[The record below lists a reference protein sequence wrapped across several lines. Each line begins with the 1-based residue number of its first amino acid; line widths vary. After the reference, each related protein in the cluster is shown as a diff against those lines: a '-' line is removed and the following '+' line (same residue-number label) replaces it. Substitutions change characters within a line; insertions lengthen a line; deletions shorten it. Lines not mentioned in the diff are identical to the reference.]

1 MNQPLLHI
9 VLLLT
14 VALFLVALAR
24 RFRLPSLLAYLTVG
38 MAVGPYGLGLIA
50 ENETTSGFAEFGV
63 VFLMFSIGLEFSIA
77 RLRAMRRLVFG
88 LGGAQL
94 LLTLL
99 GTALMTMF
107 FYGNEWRVGVA
118 VGGAVAMSS
127 TAIVGKLLSERLE
140 LHSHA
145 GRQTM
150 AVLLFQDLAVVPLL
164 ILIPALAAPA
174 DGLLGALGVAFGQA
188 FLVLG
193 VLVFIGQKLMR
204 RWFEAVVQER
214 SREVFM
220 LNVLWIVVGLAYLT
234 SLAGLSL
241 ALGAF
246 IGGMLISETL
256 YRHQVQADI
265 RPFRDIL
272 LGLFFVTI
280 GMLLDF
286 GYVFGHLGG
295 VALALLLLILGKGGV
310 VLLLTSLMR
319 NGRETALRTAMQLA
333 QGGEFGFVLL
343 ERGGDFKLIPEA
355 VFQLTMAAMLLSMF
369 VAPLLIN
376 HAGAIGRR
384 LIRQPAGK
392 ASGPLQPLLQQVA
405 AHGEGLREHVIL
417 CGFGRTGQNLAH
429 FLDQEGIP
437 FIALDLDPTRVSQAQ
452 KSGANVVFGDADR
465 REVLLAAGLARA
477 RVLVV
482 TYIDL
487 PATEKVLH
495 CVRTLRHD
503 LPVIVRAADDSCR
516 QHLQQLGAA
525 EVVPEVL
532 EGSLMLAL
540 QALTRLGV
548 PVERAMAQ
556 VRTVRGERY
565 SVLRRFYAGEEAH
578 LEEQK
583 KVAPAA
589 GNDGGEPKAGR
600 SD

>member
-1 MNQPLLHI
+1 MNESLLHI

-14 VALFLVALAR
+14 LALFLVAVAR

-50 ENETTSGFAEFGV
+50 EDETTSGFAEFGV

-77 RLRAMRRLVFG
+77 RLRAMHRLVFG

-174 DGLLGALGVAFGQA
+174 EGLLGALGVAFGQA
-188 FLVLG
+188 IVVLG
-193 VLVFIGQKLMR
+193 LLVFIGQKLMR
-204 RWFEAVVQER
+204 RWFDAVVQER

-286 GYVFGHLGG
+286 GYVFSHLGG
-295 VALALLLLILGKGGV
+295 VALALLLLIAGKGGV
-310 VLLLTSLMR
+310 VLLLATLMR
-319 NGRETALRTAMQLA
+319 NSRETALRTALQLA

-392 ASGPLQPLLQQVA
+392 ASAPLQQVA
-405 AHGEGLREHVIL
+405 AHGEALREHVIL

-465 REVLLAAGLARA
+465 REVLLAAGLERA

-495 CVRTLRHD
+495 GVRTLRHD

-516 QHLQQLGAA
+516 LHLQQLGAA

-556 VRTVRGERY
+556 VRTVRSERY
-565 SVLRRFYAGEEAH
+565 SVLRSFYAAEDAQHEA
-578 LEEQK
+578 QK
-583 KVAPAA
+583 KTAAVASD
-589 GNDGGEPKAGR
+589 DGGDVKAER
-600 SD
+600 PD